1 VKSLTGHNTHKYQ
14 FERCYRSNRKHQ
26 NNNPGSDD
34 IKEIH
39 EKLDNLSKAIREKDQ
54 IIDDLVEK
62 IKLIEENFARKEE
75 LTEESCE
82 NGNDFLPYNNL

>member
-1 VKSLTGHNTHKYQ
+1 M
-14 FERCYRSNRKHQ
+14 
-26 NNNPGSDD
+26 
-34 IKEIH
+34 KEIH

-82 NGNDFLPYNNL
+82 NENDFTSIQQSVGFRCEMCEFIAKNN